1 MKKFITIITAVILL
15 AVLITGCGSG
25 TGSNESAMDTNG
37 QIADDKSPAGEEPV
51 SDAVEDVS
59 AVDGSKDT
67 EAAADISAADNSTA
81 DTSTA
86 DSSAEDNSQN
96 TDAAGDPKVITAS
109 DDTEKEIPNV
119 YMTTNISPDGL
130 MAVYKALGR
139 TADGKV
145 AIKLHMGE
153 PGGHNFLS
161 PDLVKDFVQSLD
173 GTFVDCNTAY
183 GGRRAT
189 TAMHMQAAEDHG
201 FAAVAPVDIMD
212 ADDTISLP
220 IKNGKHLK
228 EDVVGS
234 HYQNYDFYVILSHFK
249 GHEMGGFGGAIK
261 NMSIGIASVKGK
273 NLIHTAGKSSSSMWG
288 GIQDNFLESMAEAAK
303 AVADDRGERILYINV
318 MNNLSIDCDC
328 NGYPA
333 KPDMADIGILASLD
347 PVALD
352 KACVDLVY
360 AAPDGQSLIRRMEAK
375 NGIHT
380 LEYAE
385 EIGLGSQKY
394 NLVKLDD

>member
-1 MKKFITIITAVILL
+1 MKRSITMLL
-15 AVLITGCGSG
+15 VLMLLMALITGCGSG
-25 TGSNESAMDTNG
+25 AVSN
-37 QIADDKSPAGEEPV
+37 
-51 SDAVEDVS
+51 DV
-59 AVDGSKDT
+59 
-67 EAAADISAADNSTA
+67 
-81 DTSTA
+81 A
-86 DSSAEDNSQN
+86 DSSAGQIDEDNSQAKDEQVPDAVQDVSTADESQISDTTKDISAVDESQN
-96 TDAAGDPKVITAS
+96 TDAAEDQQVDTAS
-109 DDTEKEIPNV
+109 EDSIKEIPNV
-119 YMTTNISPDGL
+119 YMTTSISPEGL
-130 MAVYKALGR
+130 MNVYKALDR
-139 TADGKV
+139 AAEGKV

-161 PDLVKDFVQSLD
+161 PDLVKDFVQSLN

-183 GGRRAT
+183 GGLRGT
-189 TAMHMQAAEDHG
+189 TKMHMQAAEDHG
-201 FAAVAPVDIMD
+201 FTEVAPVDIMD

-228 EDVVGS
+228 EDIVGS
-234 HYQNYDFYVILSHFK
+234 HFENYDFYVVLSHFK

-303 AVADDRGERILYINV
+303 AVADNRGERILYINV

-328 NGYPA
+328 NNHPA

-360 AAPDGQSLIRRMEAK
+360 AAPDGQSLIKRMEAK

-394 NLVKLDD
+394 KLIKLDD

>member
-1 MKKFITIITAVILL
+1 MKRLFTMLL
-15 AVLITGCGSG
+15 AVMLLTALITGCGSG
-25 TGSNESAMDTNG
+25 AVSNEVLDDPAG
-37 QIADDKSPAGEEPV
+37 QI
-51 SDAVEDVS
+51 
-59 AVDGSKDT
+59 
-67 EAAADISAADNSTA
+67 
-81 DTSTA
+81 
-86 DSSAEDNSQN
+86 AEDNSLAEDKQVSDTAEDVN
-96 TDAAGDPKVITAS
+96 AAVNSKDTDVTEDQQDDTAS
-109 DDTEKEIPNV
+109 EDTVKETPNV
-119 YMTTNISPDGL
+119 YMTTNISPEGL
-130 MAVYKALGR
+130 MNVYKALDR
-139 TADGKV
+139 AAEGKV

-153 PGGHNFLS
+153 PGGNNYLS
-161 PDLVKDFVQSLD
+161 PDLVKDFVQSMD

-183 GGRRAT
+183 GGLRGT
-189 TAMHMQAAEDHG
+189 TSMHMQAAEDHG
-201 FAAVAPVDIMD
+201 FTAVAPVDIMD

-220 IKNGKHLK
+220 VKNGKHLK
-228 EDVVGS
+228 EDVIGS
-234 HYQNYDFYVILSHFK
+234 HYENYDFFVILSHFK

-261 NMSIGIASVKGK
+261 NTSIGIASVKGK

-328 NGYPA
+328 NSHPA

>member
-1 MKKFITIITAVILL
+1 MKRLTSILL
-15 AVLITGCGSG
+15 AFILMAVLISGCS
-25 TGSNESAMDTNG
+25 SNKASIESSTPEITD
-37 QIADDKSPAGEEPV
+37 EP
-51 SDAVEDVS
+51 S
-59 AVDGSKDT
+59 
-67 EAAADISAADNSTA
+67 AADVGNAEDQQNAITEKAANTAEGGQNTSTEKDDSTAADQQDASAADNQQANTGGDTA
-81 DTSTA
+81 
-86 DSSAEDNSQN
+86 N
-96 TDAAGDPKVITAS
+96 
-109 DDTEKEIPNV
+109 KEIPNV
-119 YMTTNISPDGL
+119 YMTKNISPEGL
-130 MAVYKALGR
+130 QAVYEALDR
-139 TADGKV
+139 AAEGKV

-153 PGGHNFLS
+153 PGGNNFLS
-161 PDLVKDFVQSLD
+161 PDLVKDFVKSLD

-183 GGRRAT
+183 GGLRGYT
-189 TAMHMQAAEDHG
+189 NMHMKAAEDHG
-201 FAAVAPVDIMD
+201 FTAVAPVDIMD
-212 ADDTISLP
+212 ADETVSLP
-220 IKNGKHLK
+220 VKNGKHLK

-234 HYQNYDFYVILSHFK
+234 HYENYDFFVILSHFK

-273 NLIHTAGKSSSSMWG
+273 NIIHTAGKSSTSMWG
-288 GIQDNFLESMAEAAK
+288 GIQDDFLESMAEAAK
-303 AVADDRGERILYINV
+303 AVADDRGDNILYINV

-328 NGYPA
+328 NSHPA

-360 AAPDGQSLIRRMEAK
+360 AAPDGGSLIKRMESK